1 MHVSGFTGF
10 ESAAQRLT
18 NHQLQKTGTKVGF
31 YAEIQAASGLERVT
45 DEEAAFMPSENLV
58 PMKQKVV
65 YDLGANTG
73 DDIPYYLLKSD
84 IVVAVEANPILCEL
98 INNKFKS
105 EIQAGRVIV
114 ENCVVTDKATDVVD
128 FYISKSH
135 HVLSQLPP
143 PAPSNIMLF
152 EKVGLPAKTISELIQ
167 SHGHPYY
174 IKIDIE
180 YYDAQILRALFS
192 SGIFPPFISA
202 EAHSIEVFA
211 LLVAQG
217 GYNAFKIVDGRSV
230 PKVYSNR
237 LIFSENER
245 KHVRF
250 SFPFH
255 AAGPFG
261 NDVDGSWMTADNFLQ
276 VLALEGLG
284 WKDIHATNLEFAD
297 PSARVSN
304 YDLTLRYTRRAMKAI
319 LISLSASL
327 RQTVTLG

>member
-1 MHVSGFTGF
+1 MLS
-10 ESAAQRLT
+10 
-18 NHQLQKTGTKVGF
+18 
-31 YAEIQAASGLERVT
+31 
-45 DEEAAFMPSENLV
+45 DNLI
-58 PMKQKVV
+58 PMKQKVI

-84 IVVAVEANPILCEL
+84 IVIAVEANPTLCAM
-98 INNKFKS
+98 INEKFKS

-114 ENCVVTDKATDVVD
+114 ENCVVTDMAASDAVD

-135 HVLSQLPP
+135 HVLSQLPQ
-143 PAPSNIMLF
+143 PAPGKLMMF
-152 EKVGLPAKTISELIQ
+152 EKVALPAKTITELIQ

-180 YYDAQILRALFS
+180 YYDAQILRSLFS
-192 SGIFPPFISA
+192 TGIFPPFISA

-217 GYNAFKIVDGRSV
+217 GYNAFKIVDGGSV

-237 LIFSENER
+237 LIISENER
-245 KHVRF
+245 KHVSF

-261 NDVDGSWMTADNFLQ
+261 NDVDGAWMTADSFLQ

-297 PSARVSN
+297 PSARISDF
-304 YDLTLRYTRRAMKAI
+304 YLLLCYTRRVIKANLVRI
-319 LISLSASL
+319 SASL
-327 RQTVTLG
+327 RKRLNLV